1 MTTAQQADVI
11 IVGGGIFGCAIAYY
25 YTRNNPGR
33 KVLVLERN
41 EICNAAT
48 SRAAALLTRIRSK
61 QHFIPLSLETY
72 AAIAAMEKQ
81 LQESL
86 DIKQTGVLH
95 IAASENSVNDLKQLM
110 QIAAEFGDTAEYID
124 NNTAKQKLPWLQT
137 DEVLATGFMPTE
149 SYCDPYLLGTFFA
162 RCAKMQ
168 GANIRQGVAVTGLI
182 QQQNIVTGVST
193 SAGNF
198 YADAVVIATGTWSPL
213 LGKQVGVGLPLA
225 PVRSQYWITE
235 RHNLFPVTQPI
246 ALLPD
251 AQAYAR
257 PEGGSLLF
265 GIREPQS
272 LVVSP
277 DKIPDDISNY
287 SFSADGGMADLAAVM
302 HQLAKFFPGIY
313 DIGLK
318 HYIAGFSGYT
328 PDNNLSIGKVPGV
341 EQLFAAAGCVGAGI
355 STAGGVGLALAELV
369 AGKQSP
375 FDISAFNLERFG
387 VIDPFSDEWLQQCA
401 LARSQKRSG

>member
-1 MTTAQQADVI
+1 
-11 IVGGGIFGCAIAYY
+11 
-25 YTRNNPGR
+25 
-33 KVLVLERN
+33 
-41 EICNAAT
+41 
-48 SRAAALLTRIRSK
+48 
-61 QHFIPLSLETY
+61 
-72 AAIAAMEKQ
+72 
-81 LQESL
+81 
-86 DIKQTGVLH
+86 
-95 IAASENSVNDLKQLM
+95 
-110 QIAAEFGDTAEYID
+110 
-124 NNTAKQKLPWLQT
+124 
-137 DEVLATGFMPTE
+137 
-149 SYCDPYLLGTFFA
+149 
-162 RCAKMQ
+162 
-168 GANIRQGVAVTGLI
+168 
-182 QQQNIVTGVST
+182 
-193 SAGNF
+193 
-198 YADAVVIATGTWSPL
+198 
-213 LGKQVGVGLPLA
+213 VGVGLPLA